1 MCNWKMKKSFQSQ
14 HGLKADGI
22 AGNQTLVRLNLYLS
36 QQGPRLTD
44 NGAQLMSILLDAVT
58 RNKTT
63 ATIAFTRCSDD
74 AKGELP
80 AAT

>member
-1 MCNWKMKKSFQSQ
+1 MNGRSPRRVNQFDVQLENDLKTFQSQ

-44 NGAQLMSILLDAVT
+44 DGARS
-58 RNKTT
+58 
-63 ATIAFTRCSDD
+63 
-74 AKGELP
+74 
-80 AAT
+80 